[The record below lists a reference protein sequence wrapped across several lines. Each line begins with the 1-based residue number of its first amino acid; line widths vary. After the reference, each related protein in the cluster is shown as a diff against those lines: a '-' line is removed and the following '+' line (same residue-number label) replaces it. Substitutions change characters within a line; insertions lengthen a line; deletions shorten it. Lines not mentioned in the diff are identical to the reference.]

1 MNFFFCYLLG
11 DVFEDN
17 IQLVASAS

>member
-1 MNFFFCYLLG
+1 MIFFFCYLLG